1 MELWDAYDEHFQKI
15 EGVTLR
21 RGETVPA
28 GMFHIVVEI
37 LVRHA
42 DGTFLLMQRDPRK
55 HFGGMWEATAGG
67 SALQG
72 ETPMESALRE
82 LREETGIVAENLT
95 ELQMRRIPRMR
106 TFFGDYFC
114 ETDCDKASI
123 TLQEG
128 ETVAYRW
135 VTKEE
140 LLRMTREELIPL
152 RMQEYV
158 LEIDGGR
165 NNY

>member
-15 EGVTLR
+15 EGVALR
-21 RGETVPA
+21 RGETVPE
-28 GMFHIVVEI
+28 GMYHIVVEI